1 MRANPG
7 GEIDQNEVVGRDSFI
22 EAFWG
27 VLAHQ
32 SVLLLSER
40 RFGKTT
46 VIKKMKAEH
55 RADWLLLWRDVEGI
69 STALE
74 FAERVFRDIEEYL
87 SKSKR
92 FASKTRAVI
101 DAMGGVEIGGVFK
114 LPPASKLPWKTLLEK
129 AFEDLMEARDSRVVF
144 FWDEMPFMIQKIHDK
159 EGAPA
164 AMEILDSLRGIRQT
178 HRHVRMVFCG
188 SIGMH
193 HVINALQKSG
203 HTNPA
208 LNDLFTMPLPP
219 LTSNDGAEL
228 ARRLIQGESLP
239 CEDLDSTT
247 RALAEAV
254 DCVPFYI
261 HSVVK
266 ELATRRVAV
275 TPDGVNTVVDHS
287 FVTAHDP
294 WHLRHFEDR
303 LGTYYGVE
311 RESVAGALLDE
322 LAVASQPLRLQDL
335 QQSIASN
342 SRLAPGKLRAAIRSG
357 DMKPL
362 RELLE
367 DLSQDHYIS
376 QLPGTGR
383 YVFQFPLIKKWWS
396 VRRGLL

>member
-46 VIKKMKAEH
+46 VIKKMKAEY

-92 FASKTRAVI
+92 LASKTRAVI
-101 DAMGGVEIGGVFK
+101 GAMGGVEIGGVFK

-129 AFEDLMEARDSRVVF
+129 SFEDLMEARDSRVVF

-159 EGAPA
+159 EGAPV
-164 AMEILDSLRGIRQT
+164 AMDILDSLRGIRQT

-228 ARRLIQGESLP
+228 ARRLIRGESLP

-254 DCVPFYI
+254 DPYLHPDTGLLRNLIGVRTQGALDQAEGDLTYI
-261 HSVVK
+261 RAA
-266 ELATRRVAV
+266 ELQERPIRATGDLDEFRAIHRQLFQDVYPWAGEV
-275 TPDGVNTVVDHS
+275 RTVD
-287 FVTAHDP
+287 
-294 WHLRHFEDR
+294 LRKN
-303 LGTYYGVE
+303 
-311 RESVAGALLDE
+311 VAGA
-322 LAVASQPLRLQDL
+322 
-335 QQSIASN
+335 
-342 SRLAPGKLRAAIRSG
+342 
-357 DMKPL
+357 
-362 RELLE
+362 
-367 DLSQDHYIS
+367 
-376 QLPGTGR
+376 
-383 YVFQFPLIKKWWS
+383 
-396 VRRGLL
+396 